1 MVYGLFEWKGD
12 GLTVKKRAIAV
23 FTESDVDRNHLC
35 QTLTRIFSSYLDVLP
50 VTLATV
56 HTLPEEP
63 AAVLV
68 NITSL
73 AYASKYFPNS
83 KIIFVRRFIDQSRLQ
98 KLFEIP
104 DGTPVLVVNKPRKI
118 AEDLVENLYL
128 LGIHHLKYIPYWPGC
143 DLDTTPYDIVVY
155 SGFRSYCP
163 DNKKLYIDLGYRN
176 IQPSTLTEIVKI
188 YDLPSEF
195 LDQFQL
201 SMMKQHVN
209 ESYHLQTAYTQAA
222 WGRYA
227 LDQALDISDTVL
239 LHLDENQNIL
249 ELNGRAEGLFR
260 GGRGDVV
267 GRPLSA
273 CFSGMSCATELES
286 CLAQKEPVDH
296 KILFI
301 RKRPYV
307 LRVHYKTF
315 HQYRHCFLTL
325 TPAARGRSAPG
336 DGESHPAKYSFQDI
350 RGTSPAIQKAVR
362 LSRYYASADETILI
376 YGESGTGKEL
386 FAQSIHNASHRK
398 SGPFVAVNC
407 AAIPDTLIESELF
420 GYEEGAFTGARRG
433 GKQGLFQSAHRG
445 TIFLDEI
452 GDVSLQVQSRLLR
465 VLEEREIMPVGSTQ
479 VIPVD
484 VRVVCATNRDLKR
497 LVREGAFREDLYY
510 RLKILSLTLPP
521 LRERREDIPDILESV
536 LGPVQLPE
544 QVTEQVLRYSWPG
557 NIRELRA
564 FASNVAIFLQQST
577 PEGWSAPLLNEL
589 METFFGEGTQQAAAT
604 GQPSEA
610 QRLLLRSIERL
621 TASGKTAGRGSLLHL
636 PQVSGEGIT
645 EAQLKKELHRLSE
658 DGLIVIGKTRQ
669 GIHLTRAGLAVL
681 AEDGGEETDIR

>member
-1 MVYGLFEWKGD
+1 MR
-12 GLTVKKRAIAV
+12 KRAIAV
-23 FTESDVDRNHLC
+23 FTESDVDRNYLC
-35 QTLTRIFSSYLDVLP
+35 QTLSQIFSSYLDILP

-73 AYASKYFPNS
+73 AYAGKYFPNS
-83 KIIFVRRFIDQSRLQ
+83 KIIFVKRFIDQSGLQ

-104 DGTPVLVVNKPRKI
+104 DGTSVLVVNKPRKI

-128 LGIHHLKYIPYWPGC
+128 LGIHHLKYVPYWPGC

-195 LDQFQL
+195 LDQIQI

-209 ESYHLQTAYTQAA
+209 EFYHLQTSYAQAA

-227 LDQALDISDTVL
+227 LDRALDISDTVL
-239 LHLDENQNIL
+239 FHLDENQNIL
-249 ELNGRAEGLFR
+249 ELSGRSEGLIR
-260 GGRGDVV
+260 GGKSDVV
-267 GRPLSA
+267 GHPLSS
-273 CFSGMSCATELES
+273 CFAGMSCAAELEA
-286 CLAQKEPVDH
+286 CLARREPVEQQV
-296 KILFI
+296 LFI
-301 RKRPYV
+301 RKRAYV
-307 LRVHYKTF
+307 LSIRYETF
-315 HQYRHCFLTL
+315 RQHQHCFLTL
-325 TPAARGRSAPG
+325 TPARSRPAL
-336 DGESHPAKYSFQDI
+336 GEAGSHPAKYSFQDI
-350 RGTSPAIQKAVR
+350 RGDSPAIQKAIR
-362 LSRYYASADETILI
+362 LGRYYAGANETVLI

-398 SGPFVAVNC
+398 SGPFIAVNC

-484 VRVVCATNRDLKR
+484 VRVICATNKDLKQM
-497 LVREGAFREDLYY
+497 VREGAFREDLYY

-521 LRERREDIPDILESV
+521 LRERRGDIPDILEAV
-536 LGPVQLPE
+536 LGPAQLPE
-544 QVTEQVLRYSWPG
+544 RVTEWALRYSWPG
-557 NIRELRA
+557 NVRELRA
-564 FASNVAIFLQQST
+564 FASNLSIFLQQNT
-577 PEGWSAPLLNEL
+577 PEERSAPLLDEL
-589 METFFGEGTQQAAAT
+589 METFFGE
-604 GQPSEA
+604 EA
-610 QRLLLRSIERL
+610 QGPVPVCPASADQLLLLRSIDEL
-621 TASGKTAGRGSLLHL
+621 TAAGKTAGRGSLLRL
-636 PQVSGEGIT
+636 PQVAERGLT
-645 EAQLKKELHRLSE
+645 EARLKKELHRLSE
-658 DGLIVIGKTRQ
+658 DGLIVVGKTRQ
-669 GIHLTRAGLAVL
+669 GIRLTDAGLAAL
-681 AEDGGEETDIR
+681 TGA